1 MKRRV
6 TLLIGLIV
14 IIFFIC
20 QTTATDISTDG
31 LVAYSSFD
39 DGSAND
45 NSGNGFDGTIDVDSA
60 VPVEG
65 FYGMG
70 LQFDGYD
77 DGLRLPHIV
86 LLNGRI
92 L

>member
-6 TLLIGLIV
+6 TLLIVLIM
-14 IIFFIC
+14 IIFFVC
-20 QTTATDISTDG
+20 QTTAIDIPTDG
-31 LVAYSSFD
+31 LVAYYSFD
-39 DGSAND
+39 DGSAKD
-45 NSGNGFDGTIDVDSA
+45 NSGNGNDGTIDAGSA

-77 DGLRLPHIV
+77 DNVRLPHIV